1 MSEPTRPPINAVT
14 TPAGYRAGGVAC
26 GIKASG
32 QPDLALLV
40 SDRPAAAAAVFTRS
54 QSKAEP
60 LLVDQEQLRDPHI
73 QAVIV
78 NSGNANC
85 ATGAQGLADARTML
99 GLAAER
105 AGCAVDLAFV
115 SSTGIIGHFLPM
127 DRVREGAA
135 EVTLS
140 AEGGGD
146 FARAILTT
154 DGFMKEALATFEA
167 GGATYT
173 LGGCAK
179 GAGMIHPNLDGA
191 NMDGPHMGAPAG
203 ERHATMLA
211 YLTTDADIEPG
222 LLQERLQYAVDRSF
236 NMISVDG
243 DTSTSDTVLILANG
257 AAGGT
262 PLTAADRDG
271 VAAFDAALRSVCE
284 SLAIDIARGGEGATK
299 LLAIT
304 VQGAADRDAA
314 VAVART
320 VSTSVL
326 LKAALSKGDPN
337 WGRVVMA
344 AGNAGVPFDRAML
357 RVWLGDR
364 LLYADGG
371 STGIAPA
378 DAAQAVAGDTV
389 RIRIDLGQGD
399 AEATAWGCD
408 LTEEYVR
415 FNADY
420 VT

>member
-1 MSEPTRPPINAVT
+1 MPERTRPPINAVT
-14 TPAGYRAGGVAC
+14 TPAGYRAGGIAC

-60 LLVDQEQLRDPHI
+60 LLVDQGQLRDPHI

-85 ATGAQGLADARTML
+85 ATGARGLADARTML

-105 AGCAVDLAFV
+105 AGCDVGLAFV

-127 DRVREGAA
+127 DRVLAGARD
-135 EVTLS
+135 VPLS
-140 AEGGGD
+140 PEGGSD
-146 FARAILTT
+146 FARAIMTT

-167 GGATYT
+167 GGVTCT

-179 GAGMIHPNLDGA
+179 GAGMIHPNMGGA
-191 NMDGPHMGAPAG
+191 AG

-211 YLTTDADIEPG
+211 YLTTDADVEPG
-222 LLQERLQYAVDRSF
+222 LLQERLQYAVDRSL

-257 AAGGT
+257 AAGGAQV
-262 PLTAADRDG
+262 TAADRAG
-271 VAAFDAALRSVCE
+271 VAALDGALREVCE
-284 SLAIDIARGGEGATK
+284 SLATDIARGGEGATK

-320 VSTSVL
+320 VSASVL

-344 AGNAGVPFDRAML
+344 TGNAGVPFDRAAL

-371 STGIAPA
+371 STGIAAA
-378 DAAQAVAGDTV
+378 DAADAVAGDTV

-399 AEATAWGCD
+399 GEATAWGCD

>member
-1 MSEPTRPPINAVT
+1 M
-14 TPAGYRAGGVAC
+14 
-26 GIKASG
+26 
-32 QPDLALLV
+32 
-40 SDRPAAAAAVFTRS
+40 
-54 QSKAEP
+54 
-60 LLVDQEQLRDPHI
+60 
-73 QAVIV
+73 IV

-85 ATGAQGLADARTML
+85 ATGARGLADARTML

-105 AGCAVDLAFV
+105 AGCDVDLAFV

-127 DRVREGAA
+127 DRVLAGARD
-135 EVTLS
+135 VPLS
-140 AEGGGD
+140 PGGGSD
-146 FARAILTT
+146 FARAIMTT

-167 GGATYT
+167 GGVTCT

-179 GAGMIHPNLDGA
+179 GAGMIHPNMEGA
-191 NMDGPHMGAPAG
+191 APG
-203 ERHATMLA
+203 RHATMLA

-222 LLQERLQYAVDRSF
+222 LLQDRLQYAVDRSF
-236 NMISVDG
+236 NMVSVDG

-257 AAGGT
+257 AAGGAQ
-262 PLTAADRDG
+262 LTAADRAG
-271 VAAFDAALRSVCE
+271 VAALDVALREVCE
-284 SLAIDIARGGEGATK
+284 SLATDIARGGEGATK

-320 VSTSVL
+320 VSASVL

-344 AGNAGVPFDRAML
+344 TGNAGVPFDRAAL

-371 STGIAPA
+371 STGIAAA
-378 DAAQAVAGDTV
+378 DAADAVAGDTV

-399 AEATAWGCD
+399 GEATAWGCD

>member
-40 SDRPAAAAAVFTRS
+40 SDRPAAAAAVCTRS

>member
-1 MSEPTRPPINAVT
+1 MPERTRPPMNAVT

-26 GIKASG
+26 GIKASA

-60 LLVDQEQLRDPHI
+60 LLVDQGQLRDPHI

-85 ATGAQGLADARTML
+85 ATGARGLADARTML

-127 DRVREGAA
+127 DRVRAGARD
-135 EVTLS
+135 VTLS
-140 AEGGGD
+140 PEGGSE

-167 GGATYT
+167 GGVTCT

-179 GAGMIHPNLDGA
+179 GAGMIHPNMEGPNREGA
-191 NMDGPHMGAPAG
+191 APA
-203 ERHATMLA
+203 RHATMLA
-211 YLTTDADIEPG
+211 YLTTDADIEPE
-222 LLQERLQYAVDRSF
+222 LLQDRLQYAVDRSF
-236 NMISVDG
+236 NMVSVDG
-243 DTSTSDTVLILANG
+243 DTSTSDTVLVLANG
-257 AAGGT
+257 AAGGARV
-262 PLTAADRDG
+262 TAADGAG
-271 VAAFDAALRSVCE
+271 VAALDAALLEVCQ
-284 SLAIDIARGGEGATK
+284 SLATDIARGGEGATK

-304 VQGAADRDAA
+304 VQGAADRDGA

-320 VSTSVL
+320 VSASVL

-344 AGNAGVPFDRAML
+344 AGNAGVPFDRAAL

-371 STGIAPA
+371 STGIAAA
-378 DAAQAVAGDTV
+378 DAADAVAGDTV

>member
-14 TPAGYRAGGVAC
+14 TPAGYRAGGIAC

-60 LLVDQEQLRDPHI
+60 LLVDQEQLRDPRI

-99 GLAAER
+99 ALAAER
-105 AGCAVDLAFV
+105 AGCAVELAFV

-127 DRVREGAA
+127 DRVRAGA
-135 EVTLS
+135 EQVTIS
-140 AEGGGD
+140 AEGGSD

-167 GGATYT
+167 GGATCT

-179 GAGMIHPNLDGA
+179 GAGMIHPNMNGANMSGA
-191 NMDGPHMGAPAG
+191 NMDGPAG

-257 AAGGT
+257 AAGGAQ
-262 PLTAADRDG
+262 LTADDRDG
-271 VAAFDAALRSVCE
+271 VAALDAALRAVCE

-304 VQGAADRDAA
+304 VQGAAGREAA

-344 AGNAGVPFDRAML
+344 AGNAGVPFDRAAL

-371 STGIAPA
+371 STEVAAA
-378 DAAQAVAGDTV
+378 DAARAVAGDTV

-399 AEATAWGCD
+399 AQATAWGCD

>member
-1 MSEPTRPPINAVT
+1 MPERTRPPINAVT

-60 LLVDQEQLRDPHI
+60 LLVDQGQLRDPHI

-85 ATGAQGLADARTML
+85 ATGARGLADARTML

-105 AGCAVDLAFV
+105 AGCDVDLAFV

-127 DRVREGAA
+127 DRVLAGARD
-135 EVTLS
+135 VTLS
-140 AEGGGD
+140 PEGGSD
-146 FARAILTT
+146 FARAIMTT

-167 GGATYT
+167 GGVTCT

-179 GAGMIHPNLDGA
+179 GAGMIHPN
-191 NMDGPHMGAPAG
+191 MDGPNMEGATPG
-203 ERHATMLA
+203 RHATMLA
-211 YLTTDADIEPG
+211 YLTTDADIEPE
-222 LLQERLQYAVDRSF
+222 LLQDRLQYAVDRSF
-236 NMISVDG
+236 NMVSVDG

-257 AAGGT
+257 AAGGARV
-262 PLTAADRDG
+262 TAADRAG
-271 VAAFDAALRSVCE
+271 VAALDVALREVCE
-284 SLAIDIARGGEGATK
+284 SLATDIARGGEGATK
-299 LLAIT
+299 LLAIA

-320 VSTSVL
+320 VSASVL

-344 AGNAGVPFDRAML
+344 TGNAGVRFDRAAL

-371 STGIAPA
+371 STGIAAA
-378 DAAQAVAGDTV
+378 DAADAVAGDTV

-399 AEATAWGCD
+399 GEATAWGCD